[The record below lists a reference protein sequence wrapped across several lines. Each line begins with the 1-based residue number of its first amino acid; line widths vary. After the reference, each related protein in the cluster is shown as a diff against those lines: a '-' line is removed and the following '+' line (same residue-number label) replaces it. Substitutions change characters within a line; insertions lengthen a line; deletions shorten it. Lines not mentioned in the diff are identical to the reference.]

1 MDHLISPQVNAV
13 LQIIILVLLLV
24 GFGIKRRQKHVLHGI
39 TMLAAVTFNL
49 LSFVLIMFPS
59 LIRMEIISTQPL
71 YTISIA
77 TLIHSAIGMVVIIL
91 GIWLVSVWRL
101 QSNLKNCF
109 RNKKL
114 MRLTTAMWLSAL
126 LIGFLLYSLLYV
138 Y

>member
-1 MDHLISPQVNAV
+1 MDPLISPQVNAV

-39 TMLAAVTFNL
+39 TMLAAVTLNL

>member
-1 MDHLISPQVNAV
+1 MDPLISPQVNAV

>member
-1 MDHLISPQVNAV
+1 MDPLISPQVNAV

-24 GFGIKRRQKHVLHGI
+24 GVGIKRRQKHVLHGI
-39 TMLAAVTFNL
+39 TLLAAVILNL

-71 YTISIA
+71 YIISLA
-77 TLIHSAIGMVVIIL
+77 TLIHSAIGIVVIIL

-109 RNKKL
+109 KNKKL

-126 LIGFLLYSLLYV
+126 LIGFLLYSLLYI